1 MITRYKTRAFVFKK
15 SDINES
21 DRMFSVFTDDF
32 GRLDIFAKAIRKITS
47 KLRNGIDVFFLS
59 EIEFIQGKN
68 KKTLTDAI
76 VIKKFSNIA
85 QDLEKLKIVNQIGEI
100 LDNFI
105 KGEEKDGE
113 IFSLINE
120 TFIKLNNFQLGHP
133 LGLSNFQF
141 LYYYFLWNAL
151 SLLGY
156 HSEVYLCASCHEKLI
171 PYDIYFSSEE
181 GGVIC
186 KKCSSKNKFVQK
198 INSDIVKILRL
209 IFKKDWDTLSRLKI
223 EQGSQKFLKD
233 ISDNYYSYILS
244 SNSFKNN

>member
-1 MITRYKTRAFVFKK
+1 MALKHRTRGFVFKK

-47 KLRNGIDVFFLS
+47 KLRNGIDIFFLS

-105 KGEEKDGE
+105 KGEEKDEE

-120 TFIKLNNFQLGHP
+120 TFIKLNNFQFP
-133 LGLSNFQF
+133 ISNFQF
-141 LYYYFLWNAL
+141 LYYFFLWNAF

-156 HSEVYLCASCHEKLI
+156 RSEVQICAGCHEKLI

-186 KKCSSKNKFVQK
+186 KECSNKNKFVQK

-209 IFKKDWDTLSRLKI
+209 ILKKDWQTLSKLKI
-223 EQGSQKFLKD
+223 EPVSQKLLED
-233 ISDNYYSYILS
+233 ISKSAIHT
-244 SNSFKNN
+244 FCPVHC